1 MLLAATLLV
10 VGCPDDAGNNNN
22 DTGGTPT
29 EATQVQSAAI
39 DANTRSAQSVTLNWD
54 LPTDTDG
61 LLGFTVS
68 EENHSGSLLT
78 AQEVDQNTTEY
89 EVTGLEPATEYEF
102 TIATRYS
109 DSGKN
114 NSTTVTGTTLGIPTA
129 ATKVQN
135 ATSGAITTNTI
146 TLNWA
151 LPTDIVG
158 LVGFTVSAENN
169 AGNLAEPVE
178 VDQNT
183 TEYEVTGLE
192 PATEYEFTIATRYSD
207 SGKNN
212 STTIMATTA
221 VATAVQGVMLVN
233 GATTSDSV
241 TITWGNPADMEGYNG
256 VTISIAATAGDLTMD
271 TPRMVD
277 ANTNT
282 LTISELTAATS
293 YTFTLTFVP
302 QYDDQD
308 KGSSSDHI
316 IMVMTQSNVVT
327 GVTASDITG
336 TSITLTWTPPED
348 SGSDYEGVSITAPTA
363 MPAIAEI
370 IVDIPETTATISD
383 LTLFTS
389 YEFIITTR
397 YNDATKLGGMSSTG
411 TITTLSNPID
421 IDGDTLVDINS
432 LERLNNMRYNLDLG
446 TGSDDDGRYKESTQ
460 TDDNAGTLCGERA
473 DDPCTGYELTR
484 SLDFAA
490 ESSYE
495 GSINTNWRPN
505 NANPDT
511 ATNGGWTPIGADF
524 ASRFE
529 GNGYTISNLYSRNH
543 QRGGLFR
550 TTTSTAVIRSI
561 GIASAHVYGRANND
575 DNIGT
580 LVGINNGTIVASYAS
595 GGTADSGAGHTDRVG
610 GLVGHNNGTM
620 VANYATGG
628 TVRVSSGNSNNIG
641 GLVGRNANFII
652 ASYASSSAAGGT
664 GAFDHVGGLVGT
676 NTFPSIMQGTIIASY
691 ATGTAVGGA
700 GASDSVGGLVGRNAD
715 ALINTSYATGTVDG
729 GADGSDN
736 GGALV
741 GLRSL
746 DTVTASYGFGTV
758 QATVETVETTGTP
771 PSGATAAAH
780 LTAPDPSG
788 GTDTAVDATWNAADS
803 TTLNAWNFGENM
815 QAPALRY
822 ADYDGAGN
830 DTYGCGD
837 DSTATIVI
845 PSVVATPAGPM
856 GITCGS
862 TLLPGQEGR

>member
-10 VGCPDDAGNNNN
+10 VGCPDDAGTGNG
-22 DTGGTPT
+22 DTNGTPT
-29 EATQVQSAAI
+29 EATQVQSATI

-68 EENHSGSLLT
+68 EENNAGSLLT

-135 ATSGAITTNTI
+135 ATSGAITINTI

-241 TITWGNPADMEGYNG
+241 TITWGNPADMEGYSG

-293 YTFTLTFVP
+293 YAFTLTFVP

-383 LTLFTS
+383 LTLFTA

-397 YNDATKLGGMSSTG
+397 YSDATKLGGMSFTG
-411 TITTLSNPID
+411 TITTPSNPID
-421 IDGDTLVDINS
+421 TDGDALVDINS
-432 LERLNNMRYNLDLG
+432 LERLDNMRYNLDLG
-446 TGSDDDGRYKESTQ
+446 TAGDDGRYKESTQ
-460 TDDNAGTLCGERA
+460 TAPNAGTLCGERA

-490 ESSYE
+490 NSSYE

-511 ATNGGWTPIGADF
+511 ATNGGWTPIGDDF

-543 QRGGLFR
+543 QNGGLFSI
-550 TTTSTAVIRSI
+550 TIDTAVIRSI
-561 GIASAHVYGRANND
+561 GIASAHVYGRASGN

-580 LVGINNGTIVASYAS
+580 LVGVNNGIIVASYAS
-595 GGTADSGAGHTDRVG
+595 GGTVDAGAGQDEWVG
-610 GLVGHNNGTM
+610 GLVGFNNSLSTI
-620 VANYATGG
+620 VASYASGG

-641 GLVGRNANFII
+641 GLVGGNSWFII

-664 GAFDHVGGLVGT
+664 GTSGRVGGLAGYNV
-676 NTFPSIMQGTIIASY
+676 FPSTRGNIIASY
-691 ATGTAVGGA
+691 ATGTAAGGA
-700 GASDSVGGLVGRNAD
+700 GASDRVGGLVGDNNQ
-715 ALINTSYATGTVDG
+715 ALISASYATGDADG
-729 GADGSDN
+729 EADGSDN

-741 GLRSL
+741 GARSS
-746 DTVTASYGFGTV
+746 DTITASYGFGS
-758 QATVETVETTGTP
+758 ATAETIEMTGAP

-780 LTAPDPSG
+780 LTAPDPTGS
-788 GTDTAVDATWNAADS
+788 TDTAVDATWNAADS
-803 TTLNAWNFGENM
+803 TTLNAWDFGDNM